1 MLCLTSR
8 SRRQYGLQLLAL
20 MRTQSTYSIF
30 AGSQIYWVVYIWA
43 FAAAFEPQRNHS
55 KSSMGFKVGKLIHP
69 IKQFA
74 S

>member
-8 SRRQYGLQLLAL
+8 SRPEYGLQLHTL
-20 MRTQSTYSIF
+20 MRTQSTYGIF
-30 AGSQIYWVVYIWA
+30 AGSWVYWVVYIWA
-43 FAAAFEPQRNHS
+43 FTMAFEPQRIHS
-55 KSSMGFKVGKLIHP
+55 KSTKGFKAGKLLHP

>member
-8 SRRQYGLQLLAL
+8 SRLQNGLQLHTL

-30 AGSQIYWVVYIWA
+30 AGSRIYWVVYIWA
-43 FAAAFEPQRNHS
+43 FATAFEPQRNDS
-55 KSSMGFKVGKLIHP
+55 KSTKGFKVEKLIHP